1 MYLYIHEHCF
11 CYIHS
16 YILSAYDYN
25 IKVKWSFS
33 WTLVNLQTLPHN
45 TLDSSCM
52 LNDWLLSGVKAKIY
66 DSLLVLL
73 QRGKTKE
80 KEKPK
85 DEVIHGFDES
95 QTTDRGTSLISPWQ
109 RKINT

>member
-1 MYLYIHEHCF
+1 MIT
-11 CYIHS
+11 
-16 YILSAYDYN
+16 
-25 IKVKWSFS
+25 KWNPKY
-33 WTLVNLQTLPHN
+33 T
-45 TLDSSCM
+45 
-52 LNDWLLSGVKAKIY
+52 VKAKIY